1 MIQQIDQLL
10 PVISKSLALEKDIKE
25 SERVVWHRN
34 LVEIQRELEYI
45 RFAAQENCSVAVFGE
60 SQMGKSLLISSML
73 SEPGEPYHVRCGG
86 QKYNFKDKINPSL
99 PGSSQEAT
107 GVITRFTLENKDDK
121 TPEGWL
127 KVNMLSLADL
137 VLILAEAYY
146 NNVIRKNRT
155 TTTEEEKERIKERL
169 DNCHTQ
175 PNASPL
181 LREVDLSYIEN
192 YLKTSSTIGENIRVL
207 IEASL
212 FSKLMG
218 KVHSISNEELLSLL
232 TLVWNENKEFNKLFY
247 ELTETYRTLNY
258 EQEIYVEFKSVLRD
272 HGTLLDVARLDEMRC
287 TPVNI
292 SKEYI
297 SDALVMLSPNASPIS
312 VKKSFLSA
320 LIAELT
326 FKMDQED
333 EMGERQ
339 FLKHMDILDV
349 PGYRPDD
356 KYNEEDL
363 YKGKSLTTVFRRG
376 KVSYLFNKYSK
387 TKRVSSLLFCHN
399 HNQSNACVMGPVL
412 IDWVENN
419 VGTGPKEREIYI
431 NELKGDPLFVISTW
445 FNEDLKYMDQKK
457 GDDLDEKWRR
467 RFKQTMEGQVLRA
480 TDHPEHW
487 FNNWTNRQRLFQNL
501 FILRDF
507 DYSKN
512 TFSGYDKDL
521 GTRENGII
529 KIDKYPNYLEDL
541 KLSFTSNDFVR
552 ERFINPEKSWNDAA
566 TVGCDGTKPI
576 IEKLNMLAPHIQNAR
591 TIMFKNSLQ
600 SQIRSLLEVL
610 NSQYDHSDPKEQ
622 IKKAKKEAGK
632 IIMSIDAQ
640 TGDDASAFASIID
653 KLMIPEQ
660 MVSEHVF
667 AKINTAEI
675 DVPLSNKESE
685 IFMNAGLDT
694 NNSEELNIQL
704 LCDFYGADTRE
715 ELEQMLTEIGVKLDN
730 LFRKEKQMMVSPAEQ
745 LVSYIEVLWRKDF
758 LGQHVIDILKED
770 FPPIEV
776 LLTNFGQ
783 VYESLKIHSILIDG
797 VEQIMNTVVKN
808 KQASI
813 LGDYLAMSFNK
824 FITTFGFAFMDV
836 TQRENITDHS
846 ISMGMPVDR
855 ELVLDTKRTN
865 GIEMLTRL
873 DEVQSLLQKP
883 GYNQDIRQLQKE
895 VPQYRS
901 RWQWQQRM
909 RAAITQGSKMPR
921 NGFETNSELKKLI
934 DTIDNIQNSK

>member
-1 MIQQIDQLL
+1 MKQRIEQLL
-10 PVISKSLALEKDIKE
+10 PIISQSLALEKDLKA
-25 SERVVWHRN
+25 SEQAVWHRP

-73 SEPGEPYHVRCGG
+73 SEPGKPYHVSCGG
-86 QKYNFKDKINPSL
+86 QQYNFKDKINPSL

-107 GVITRFTLENKDDK
+107 GVITRFTLGNKEDM

-155 TTTEEEKERIKERL
+155 TTTEEEKDRIKERL
-169 DNCHTQ
+169 ENCHTQ
-175 PNASPL
+175 PNATPL
-181 LREVDLSYIEN
+181 IREVDLSYIEN

-207 IEASL
+207 IETSL
-212 FSKLMG
+212 FSKLIT
-218 KVHSISNEELLSLL
+218 KVHSISNDEMLSLL
-232 TLVWNENKEFNKLFY
+232 TLVWNENTEFSKLFY

-258 EQEIYVEFKSVLRD
+258 EQEIFVEFKSVLRE

-287 TPVNI
+287 APVNVT
-292 SKEYI
+292 KEYI
-297 SDALVMLSPNASPIS
+297 GEAQVRLSPTASPIS

-326 FKMDQED
+326 FKMEQEND
-333 EMGERQ
+333 MEERK
-339 FLKHMDILDV
+339 FLQYMDILDV

-419 VGTGPKEREIYI
+419 VGVGPKEREIYVDA
-431 NELKGDPLFVISTW
+431 LSDAPLFVISTW
-445 FNEDLKYMDQKK
+445 FNEDLKYMNQKK

-467 RFKQTMEGQVLRA
+467 RFTQTMEGQVLRA

-487 FNNWTNRQRLFQNL
+487 FNHWTDKQKLFKNL

-507 DYSKN
+507 DYSKT

-521 GTRENGII
+521 GTPESGIVPI
-529 KIDKYPNYLEDL
+529 EKYPTYLDDL
-541 KLSFTSNDFVR
+541 KMSFMSNDFVR
-552 ERFINPEKSWNDAA
+552 ERFTNPEQSWNDAA
-566 TVGCDGTKPI
+566 SVACDGTKPI
-576 IEKLNMLAPHIQNAR
+576 IRKLNNIAPHIKDAR
-591 TIMFKNSLQ
+591 NIMFNNILQ
-600 SQIRSLLEVL
+600 TQTKLLLDIL
-610 NSQYDHSDPKEQ
+610 NSQYDPSDPTEQ

-632 IIMSIDAQ
+632 IIMSIDAH
-640 TGDDASAFASIID
+640 TGDNASFFASIID
-653 KLMIPEQ
+653 QLMIPER
-660 MVSEHVF
+660 MVYEHVF
-667 AKINTAEI
+667 SKINTAEI

-685 IFMNAGLDT
+685 IYMNAGLDT
-694 NNSEELNIQL
+694 KNSEETNLQL
-704 LCDFYGADTRE
+704 LCDFYGADNRE
-715 ELEQMLTEIGVKLDN
+715 ELNQMLGEIGVN
-730 LFRKEKQMMVSPAEQ
+730 LGNLLRKEKQMMVSPAEQ
-745 LVSYIEVLWRKDF
+745 LVTYIEELWRKDF
-758 LGQHVIDILKED
+758 LGQQVIDILKKD
-770 FPPIEV
+770 FPPIDI
-776 LLTNFGQ
+776 LLTNIGQ
-783 VYESLKIHSILIDG
+783 VYDALKIHTILTNG
-797 VEQIMNTVVKN
+797 VEQIMNTVIKN

-813 LGDYLAMSFNK
+813 VGDYLAMSLNK
-824 FITTFGFAFMDV
+824 FITSFGFAFMDV
-836 TQRENITDHS
+836 NQKEKLTDHS
-846 ISMGMPVDR
+846 INMGMPVDR
-855 ELVLDTKRTN
+855 ELVLDTKKTN
-865 GIEMLTRL
+865 GIDMLTRL
-873 DEVQSLLQKP
+873 DEVQTLLQKP
-883 GYNQDIRQLQKE
+883 GYNQDVRQLQKE

-921 NGFETNSELKKLI
+921 NGIEVNSKLKTLI
-934 DTIDNIQNSK
+934 DTIGSIQM